1 MPQTSL
7 LKQPKLAEQ
16 LFPDELPFVDYQ
28 YPSRKSSDG
37 LLVVVGE
44 APGANEVKHGRP
56 FIGRSGQ
63 LLEKN
68 MQAVGIDR
76 ASILVANVFRY
87 QPPKNKVD
95 HFFSSLRKA
104 KEGGEEI
111 DEGYGRF
118 ASKYVLKKY
127 ADEIRH
133 LGKTLQKEKPKAII
147 TLGRTPLWAL
157 TGQEGILT
165 IRGKVLDCRLAPG
178 IPVIPTFHPSYI
190 IRGNW
195 DCESIFEADLKNAY
209 QLAQKS

>member
-1 MPQTSL
+1 MRNAPQ
-7 LKQPKLAEQ
+7 LKLEP
-16 LFPDELPFVDYQ
+16 PVRDDLPFVDYQ
-28 YPSRKSSDG
+28 YPAKKSDGG
-37 LLVVVGE
+37 LLVIVGE
-44 APGANEVKHGRP
+44 APGANEVKQGRP
-56 FIGRSGQ
+56 FVGRSGQ

-68 MQAVGIDR
+68 LQAVGIER

-95 HFFSSLRKA
+95 HFFSSLRGA
-104 KEGGEEI
+104 KESGEAI
-111 DEGYGRF
+111 DETLGRF

-127 ADEIRH
+127 AEEIRH

-157 TGQEGILT
+157 TGLEGILSL
-165 IRGKVLDCRLAPG
+165 RGQTQDCRLAQG

-195 DCESIFEADLKNAY
+195 DCESLFAGDLKNAFKLT
-209 QLAQKS
+209 QMG

>member
-1 MPQTSL
+1 MRDI
-7 LKQPKLAEQ
+7 QPSDHSK
-16 LFPDELPFVDYQ
+16 ELPFVDYQ
-28 YPSRKSSDG
+28 YPTQQSSGG
-37 LLVVVGE
+37 LLVIVGE
-44 APGANEVKHGRP
+44 APGANEVKLGRP
-56 FIGRSGQ
+56 FVGRSGQ

-68 MQAVGIDR
+68 LQSAGIER

-104 KEGGEEI
+104 KESGEAV
-111 DEGYGRF
+111 DETLGRF
-118 ASKYVLKKY
+118 ASKYVLKKF

-133 LGKTLQKEKPKAII
+133 LGKTLHTLKPKAII

-157 TGQEGILT
+157 TGREGILSL
-165 IRGKVLDCRLAPG
+165 RGQLQDCRLASG

-195 DCESIFEADLKNAY
+195 DCESLFSADLEKAHD
-209 QLAQKS
+209 LTRKS

>member
-1 MPQTSL
+1 MHKTSS
-7 LKQPKLAEQ
+7 LKQSVLTEE
-16 LFPDELPFVDYQ
+16 LFPEQLPFVDYQ
-28 YPSRKSSDG
+28 YPTKKSSNG

-76 ASILVANVFRY
+76 ASILVANVFRF

-104 KEGGEEI
+104 KEGREAI
-111 DEGYGRF
+111 DESYGRF

-127 ADEIRH
+127 ANELLH
-133 LGKTLQKEKPKAII
+133 LGKTLQNEKPKAII

-165 IRGKVLDCRLAPG
+165 IRGKIQDCRLAPG

-195 DCESIFEADLKNAY
+195 DCEAIFEADLKNAY
-209 QLAQKS
+209 QLTQKS